1 MTKPF
6 VNEWIELIRPLF
18 PKSARIEIDAG
29 NDVVLR
35 IDWKLGN
42 DPDRPNKRSRLIRV
56 TIPEEAIDDC
66 TDVKTAGSRIKKIIQ
81 DKLSVFN
88 PDHDTHKYASP
99 PIEEWVISTFDV
111 N

>member
-1 MTKPF
+1 MIKPF

-18 PKSARIEIDAG
+18 PKNARIEIDEG

-42 DPDRPNKRSRLIRV
+42 DPGRPNKRSRLIRV
-56 TIPEEAIDDC
+56 IIREEAIDDC
-66 TDVKTAGSRIKKIIQ
+66 TDVKTAGSKIRKIIQ
-81 DKLSVFN
+81 DKLSLFN
-88 PDHDTHKYASP
+88 PNHDTHKYVSP